1 MIALSAH
8 RTFTTL
14 FLAMLLFAAGSS
26 IGRGQ
31 QTVFNVPS
39 AEVLDQGKRYMEW
52 DASLGDSA
60 LSGSFAPRSSNGLGH
75 GVEAGVGVSS
85 FNFPNAG
92 EVVVTPTMK
101 WKFFESTAHGVVL
114 FGGEQMFLPVE
125 RRTYGIG
132 SNAYL
137 EAAKSTKFGTRVG
150 VGVYDFTA
158 QVIDRANRAGVQA
171 SIEQTINAK
180 FSLAADWYSGNTSIG
195 FTNVGGAWKMTR
207 SLSVMAGYGLGNHGL
222 MQGNHSILV
231 TVGWNPEFTRGG
243 VAR

>member
-1 MIALSAH
+1 
-8 RTFTTL
+8 
-14 FLAMLLFAAGSS
+14 MLLFAAGSS

-92 EVVVTPTMK
+92 EVVVTPTVK

-231 TVGWNPEFTRGG
+231 TVGCNPEFTRSG